1 MKKIITLA
9 FAILMTLT
17 AMAADKATVSF
28 SVNPTMTC
36 QNCENKIK
44 SNLRFEK
51 GVKDIATSL
60 ADQLVT
66 VSYDPAR
73 TSPEKLAEALKKIG
87 YTATVSNKTAKAA
100 CGQQGGCCKKE
111 AGEGC
116 CKKGKTEC
124 NSKATE
130 GGCCKN
136 AGKSACT
143 QGKTECKKASDA
155 PSCCDKK

>member
-9 FAILMTLT
+9 FAIFMTLT
-17 AMAADKATVSF
+17 VMAADKATVSF
-28 SVNPTMTC
+28 SVNPSMTC

-100 CGQQGGCCKKE
+100 CGKQGGCCKKE

-116 CKKGKTEC
+116 CKKGSKGTCPKTATSC
-124 NSKATE
+124 PAKKTGCTDKTKSTHCCSK
-130 GGCCKN
+130 K
-136 AGKSACT
+136 
-143 QGKTECKKASDA
+143 
-155 PSCCDKK
+155 

>member
-9 FAILMTLT
+9 FAIFMTLT

-100 CGQQGGCCKKE
+100 CGKQSGCCKKE

-116 CKKGKTEC
+116 GKKSGK
-124 NSKATE
+124 
-130 GGCCKN
+130 GCC
-136 AGKSACT
+136 
-143 QGKTECKKASDA
+143 EKASKGTCAKTA
-155 PSCCDKK
+155 PSCPS